1 MLRTLRTK
9 GLAPRHWKMVCTK
22 LTIMVDPTSVTLHE
36 LIELKL
42 YDDEKLKTIKQVC
55 EVATKEYSVQQA
67 LEKLDSE
74 MRSVEF

>member
-1 MLRTLRTK
+1 
-9 GLAPRHWKMVCTK
+9 MVCTK